1 MNAKRLCRSRGV
13 LLTVL
18 AVAAAALSGCSD
30 QDGRTPGG
38 LLSSRRLG
46 GSSMSSNAASR
57 AGGSVQ
63 TNPAPPAGIVNVAV
77 EGAGLDVWPYT
88 GTSFDGAPSDPLNLI
103 FVGDADPA
111 GIRAALMALD
121 GDRSA
126 FGLPNASPF
135 NERWGDAIGDVQ
147 TSYAGSSG
155 WTGSVIQLRLGEY
168 APLRVHLRL
177 FRTGAPFSAGGTWTL
192 GAAHFE
198 VLIPGTADHQ
208 VLSWMV
214 ARQIITADLVRS
226 GLLVRDPSLTEP
238 IGAAPSFREI
248 PEFIYNGL
256 PDELKGLIGGPLGT
270 ASSPVP
276 LASDGRAAVFHLKGT
291 PAASAGSWSQRFSL
305 SYGQV
310 IPKPLCADGPLDWV
324 YVQGPVELTKTASV
338 DEAGRYQYTSRI
350 AGRVTVTPVDITQ
363 TPPAPVG
370 ESFQAEVADLQ
381 EGHTDPVAE
390 GVFARSRR
398 IAPQTGGTELQISDL
413 KVSSTGIQDYRLVTK
428 CLAP

>member
-1 MNAKRLCRSRGV
+1 M
-13 LLTVL
+13 L

-63 TNPAPPAGIVNVAV
+63 TNPAPPAGIVDVAV

-103 FVGDADPA
+103 FVGTR
-111 GIRAALMALD
+111 IRRGSVRHSWRSTATGLP
-121 GDRSA
+121 SA
-126 FGLPNASPF
+126 FPMPPF

-155 WTGSVIQLRLGEY
+155 WTEASSASPRGIRS
-168 APLRVHLRL
+168 APRAP
-177 FRTGAPFSAGGTWTL
+177 APFPHGRALQRGRHVDP

-256 PDELKGLIGGPLGT
+256 PDELKGLIGT

-291 PAASAGSWSQRFSL
+291 PAANAGSWSQQFSL

-338 DEAGRYQYTSRI
+338 DEAGRCQYTSRI

-363 TPPAPVG
+363 TPRLG